1 MRNIKINRNIIIAS
15 IIIAVII
22 PVFFYTKYYLTGDNK
37 PIHNIL
43 IGISYSFIV
52 SISIFTV
59 NFNIV
64 TWLHRKYLADKI
76 FIQRMSFEILLT
88 NFNAIIIVTTF
99 ALLFTLV
106 FNHFGNPD
114 NVIRLGSCNIP
125 LLAVTFLG
133 LASNNLISEDR
144 NC

>member
-64 TWLHRKYLADKI
+64 TWLHRKYLADKK

-88 NFNAIIIVTTF
+88 NFNSAIIISLGRVDCIST
-99 ALLFTLV
+99 LFKVSSNASFQLYV
-106 FNHFGNPD
+106 
-114 NVIRLGSCNIP
+114 VIIKLIF
-125 LLAVTFLG
+125 TFL
-133 LASNNLISEDR
+133 LIIF
-144 NC
+144 